1 MKSHRAAGVRAC
13 VDVEVGGLLCV
24 VWSRVFCPQGPDFR
38 RKRLLHIEPDK
49 PNEFGMMAAICCR
62 EMVPCSSTA

>member
-13 VDVEVGGLLCV
+13 VDVEVGGTHMRCME
-24 VWSRVFCPQGPDFR
+24 SRVLSSRPDFR